1 MRRSFLP
8 ALAVMAAGLAPQ
20 SALASIDHF
29 DLDDDEPTSV
39 SGVRAGAGGLRMGNL
54 DGAAP
59 SFEVG
64 CDVAPWGER
73 LGLRFTFG
81 TAMRSGWGAVGYLA
95 PDLVYYPLGGR
106 PGSWSPYLA
115 LGVQFGFVSIT
126 PWERSTTGTAALS
139 AALGSDAGTPPEPV
153 LRPGPSPLRLTV
165 GPQATAGVRFAL
177 GRAGVEVG
185 GRMALVHFEGSFY
198 PSFALI
204 VTLVG
209 PPTF

>member
-1 MRRSFLP
+1 MTRSFLP

-29 DLDDDEPTSV
+29 DIDDDEPTSV
-39 SGVRAGAGGLRMGNL
+39 SGIRAGAGGVRMGNL

-81 TAMRSGWGAVGYLA
+81 TAMRSGWGAVGYFA

-106 PGSWSPYLA
+106 LGSWTPYLA
-115 LGVQFGFVSIT
+115 AGLQIGFVSIT
-126 PWERSTTGTAALS
+126 PWERANSGTAALS
-139 AALGSDAGTPPEPV
+139 AALGSEPPPPGEAT
-153 LRPGPSPLRLTV
+153 LQPGPSPLRITA

-177 GRAGVEVG
+177 GRAGLEVG
-185 GRMALVHFEGSFY
+185 GRFALVHFEGAFY
-198 PSFALI
+198 PSLGVI
-204 VTLVG
+204 LTLVG
-209 PPTF
+209 PATF